1 MRKFI
6 LLFSA
11 LVLSFSTMLAQD
23 KTISG
28 TVVDENGEAVIGAT
42 IRVKGAEG
50 VGTVTDIDGNFTI
63 KLPAG
68 KDHLLVTYVGY
79 TDVDV
84 KVVTTA
90 DIAC

>member
-28 TVVDENGEAVIGAT
+28 TVVDENGAAVIGAT

-50 VGTVTDIDGNFTI
+50 VGTVTDIDGTFT
-63 KLPAG
+63 
-68 KDHLLVTYVGY
+68 V
-79 TDVDV
+79 
-84 KVVTTA
+84 
-90 DIAC
+90 